1 MSIHDA
7 SAQRL
12 FVESPLGEGETITC
26 SKEQAHYLLN
36 VMRVQDGDA
45 LLIFN
50 GRDGEWRSNIQVTGK
65 RTCRLEVQDQV
76 RRQSSGPDIHLIFA
90 PLKRARLDYMIQK
103 AAELGVAKLI
113 PVLTQHTVPDRVNTE
128 RMRANAIEAAEQ
140 CGILFVPAISEPRRL
155 GKVLDDWD
163 SARTLIFCD
172 EGAEVSNP
180 VESLATLGRS
190 LPAAVLIGPEGGF
203 SSDER
208 SWIKS
213 HAFVHTISLGPRV
226 MRADT
231 AATAAL
237 TLVNATIGDWT

>member
-7 SAQRL
+7 FAQRL
-12 FVESPLGEGETITC
+12 FVDSPLVEGEVLNC

-36 VMRVQDGDA
+36 VLRVKDGEA

-50 GRDGEWRSNIQVTGK
+50 GRDGEWRSTIAVTGK
-65 RTCRLEVQDQV
+65 RACCLKVQGQV
-76 RRQSSGPDIHLIFA
+76 RSQTNGPDIQLLFA

-140 CGILFVPAISEPRRL
+140 CGILFVPEISQPLRL
-155 GKVLDDWD
+155 GKLLDAWD
-163 SARTLIFCD
+163 SSRTLIFCD
-172 EGAEVSNP
+172 EGADVSNP
-180 VESLATLGRS
+180 VESLATVGRS
-190 LPAAVLIGPEGGF
+190 TPVAVLIGPEGGF
-203 SSDER
+203 SRDER
-208 SWIKS
+208 ALIQS
-213 HAFVHTISLGPRV
+213 HACVHTISLGPRV

-237 TLVNATIGDWT
+237 TLVNATIGDWR